1 MPVRPFGR
9 IVRICCVAECFGS
22 SVRVPAISSE
32 SPSSDAARA
41 REMANERTIGQDR
54 PSPLRYPCPWA
65 SGRAGRAHRWR
76 TGTALYLAR
85 LFESQ
90 CHLPQ
95 VVGHMVGSTQQYS
108 QSVPGRIFGVIF
120 LGHGVVSLQ
129 PFVRRKIFK
138 LREQFTVYLVP
149 IFLKLRSRRELSCFV
164 WV

>member
-1 MPVRPFGR
+1 MALAHAVCLSLRK
-9 IVRICCVAECFGS
+9 
-22 SVRVPAISSE
+22 
-32 SPSSDAARA
+32 RA
-41 REMANERTIGQDR
+41 RSTEDAHIAG
-54 PSPLRYPCPWA
+54 
-65 SGRAGRAHRWR
+65 GRDGPVL
-76 TGTALYLAR
+76 GR

-138 LREQFTVYLVP
+138 LREQFTAYLVP
-149 IFLKLRSRRELSCFV
+149 IFLELMSRRELRCFV
-164 WV
+164 RVGDENIL